1 MSIDNLFNARKIAIK
16 YTNEQKQALLKIHKF
31 LESDDNFFLLAGYS
45 GCGKTTLA
53 ENIANYKKATLLAP
67 TNAAVNRLREKIN
80 NELLEYSTI
89 HSALFKANDK
99 SKGVSFTEGGDLRRY
114 GVYII
119 DECSM
124 IDQYILSVLIK
135 KCVDKKCKMIFMG
148 DSFQLEPVGKN
159 PHIFNWEKAFPS
171 LFLEHNKYE
180 LTEVKRY
187 DGSLLN
193 IATQIRTNKKSVFK
207 NPNNSD
213 LTIVSKFGKSL
224 VEDMENNVFSYVVL
238 TSTNKRRVAYN
249 TKMRE
254 HLLKDEPDF
263 NPETIYDGEVLVSV
277 ANSGG
282 YSNGEIYTAT
292 NPIHR
297 FSFPITIWNRKEE
310 SSSYI
315 AHVYDINKSLH
326 LIVPNLIEASLHGKQ
341 IFESIEMLDNISYS
355 QRKSLIS
362 VAGRYGKKQKYF
374 NRNITISTFGYAI
387 SCHKAQGQEW
397 DNVYIDAHFLMP
409 GWHKSKWFYTAITRA
424 KNKVEITNNKY
435 LKITE

>member
-1 MSIDNLFNARKIAIK
+1 MSIDNLFNARKTAIE

-31 LESDDNFFLLAGYS
+31 LESKDRFFLLAGYS

-53 ENIANYKKATLLAP
+53 ENIANYKNATLLAP
-67 TNAAVNRLREKIN
+67 TNAAVNRLKEKIDN
-80 NELLEYSTI
+80 PNLDYSTI
-89 HSALFKANDK
+89 HSALFKASDK
-99 SKGVSFTEGGDLRRY
+99 TKGVSFTEGGELRRF

-124 IDQYILSVLIK
+124 IDQYILEVLIK
-135 KCVDKKCKMIFMG
+135 KCTEKECKMIFMG
-148 DSFQLEPVGKN
+148 DSFQLEPVGRN
-159 PHIFNWEKAFPS
+159 PNIFNWEKAYS
-171 LFLEHNKYE
+171 SIFLEHNKYE

-187 DGSLLN
+187 DGTLLN

-207 NPNNSD
+207 DPKNSD
-213 LTIVSKFGKSL
+213 LTIVSKFGSSL
-224 VEDMENNVFSYVVL
+224 VEDMESNNDYVVL

-249 TKMRE
+249 TKIRE
-254 HLLKDEPDF
+254 FLLKDEPDF
-263 NPETIYDGEVLVSV
+263 NPDTIYNQEVLVSV

-282 YSNGEIYTAT
+282 YSNGEIYEAI

-297 FSFPITIWNRKEE
+297 FSFPITIENRKGENM
-310 SSSYI
+310 SYM

-326 LIVPNLIEASLHGKQ
+326 LIVPNLLEASLHGKQ
-341 IFESIEMLDNISYS
+341 ILDSIEMLDNITFS
-355 QRKSLIS
+355 QKKLLIMTF
-362 VAGRYGKKQKYF
+362 GRYGKKQKYF

-397 DNVYIDAHFLMP
+397 DNVYIDAFFLMP
-409 GWHKSKWFYTAITRA
+409 NWHKAKWFYTAITRA

-435 LKITE
+435 LKIE